1 MPRQPFLPTYANS
14 SLVFGPAHIIQK
26 PKIAEAIGRCIV
38 TWSYNE
44 WLMALLLAAIMKA
57 NSRASVAIFL
67 SLKNYRTQKDVLEAA
82 AHATLAGEDRDVF
95 DAILLQ
101 YGSLQTQRADVAHG
115 IFGHADVANHDEIV
129 PWIEAKNLS
138 QYWLDQFH
146 SGQSTLG
153 PAKAENLAQ
162 KRGASM
168 YKLKDL
174 AQMEEDMRR
183 LFRSQLLFY
192 THLNIPSEM
201 NATSMREECRLPHM
215 ANALARVRDA
225 RAAIG

>member
-1 MPRQPFLPTYANS
+1 MYAKS
-14 SLVFGPAHIIQK
+14 SLVFGPAHIARK

-44 WLMALLLAAIMKA
+44 WLMALLLAAVMQA

-82 AHATLAGEDRDVF
+82 ANATLTGEDRDIF

-101 YGSLQTQRADVAHG
+101 YGGLQTQRADVAHG

-138 QYWLDQFH
+138 QDWLDQFH
-146 SGQSTLG
+146 SGQPMSKSDE
-153 PAKAENLAQ
+153 PDNLAQ
-162 KRGASM
+162 NRGASI
-168 YKLKDL
+168 YRLKDL
-174 AQMEEDMRR
+174 EQMEEDMRN

-192 THLNIPSEM
+192 TDLALPSEM
-201 NATSMREECRLPHM
+201 NAVSVRQDCKTSHM
-215 ANALARVRDA
+215 ANALAQVRKL
-225 RAAIG
+225 RAKT